1 MNTSKQMLGWLTADL
16 PPFPFL
22 VVIIYRGIYKSRSQ
36 ICCLHW
42 SFWWV
47 WKLIQL
53 CFGVTKFYYLS
64 CSVHM
69 IDLAAPELIRNFQQ
83 QQQKAADTLLKKA
96 KELCDKHGVLLNH
109 LHFLSYIFLSLIS
122 HFQHKCYISR
132 KRK

>member
-1 MNTSKQMLGWLTADL
+1 
-16 PPFPFL
+16 
-22 VVIIYRGIYKSRSQ
+22 
-36 ICCLHW
+36 
-42 SFWWV
+42 
-47 WKLIQL
+47 
-53 CFGVTKFYYLS
+53 
-64 CSVHM
+64 M